1 MNQNSNSR
9 NRRQVERKI
18 SVGCI
23 GVGQASSLSYA
34 GQIMNQNRVR
44 LSLKKRITF
53 GVCVTLAFFC
63 FAELGFRAIEIVW
76 PPHYVDFGLGFNDD
90 SRIFV
95 ASSLQPGYME
105 TDPAKRVSFVRQRF
119 LRDKPAGVFRIVALG
134 GSSVNQLEPEFKKL
148 ERDLSAQFDPF
159 DQVEIINCGGLAYG
173 SHRLVLVM
181 REMLEYQPDLILLYT
196 GHNEFEEIEQLSLSG
211 LKQLSFERTIS
222 KSAIIR
228 FIRDRKADYQ
238 LNRLEKEHN
247 QRLLSREEP
256 VSDSNFARAWTYEF
270 GDQDVRDRMQS
281 YAHNLRLILAT
292 ARDQQV
298 PVIMGTVSSNLLRP
312 YLPRDAARRYE
323 QVYELWKAGAADEG
337 LRLAKQILA
346 ETAGRHQ
353 CSDLENNILKK
364 LADEF
369 SLPIVDV
376 ETLVANEEP
385 HGISGETLFD
395 DHCHLNAAGRAVWI
409 SGYAPEIR
417 AAIEATV
424 DTR

>member
-1 MNQNSNSR
+1 
-9 NRRQVERKI
+9 
-18 SVGCI
+18 
-23 GVGQASSLSYA
+23 
-34 GQIMNQNRVR
+34 MNQNRVR
-44 LSLKKRITF
+44 LCLKKRITF

-63 FAELGFRAIEIVW
+63 FAEIGFRALEIFW
-76 PPHYVDFGLGFNDD
+76 PPLHVDFGLGFNDD

-95 ASSLQPGYME
+95 DSSLHPGYME
-105 TDPAKRVSFVRQRF
+105 TDPVKRVSFVRQRF

-134 GSSVNQLEPEFKKL
+134 GSSVNYLEPEFREF
-148 ERDLSAQFDPF
+148 ERDLSTEFDQFD
-159 DQVEIINCGGLAYG
+159 QIEIINCGGLAYG

-181 REMLEYQPDLILLYT
+181 REMLAYQPDLILLYT

-211 LKQLSFERTIS
+211 LKHLSFERTIS
-222 KSAIIR
+222 NSAIIR
-228 FIRDRKADYQ
+228 FIRERKADYE

-256 VSDSNFARAWTYEF
+256 VSDSNFARAWSYEF
-270 GDQDVRDRMQS
+270 GDQDVQDRMQS
-281 YAHNLRLILAT
+281 YTHNLRLILTT
-292 ARDQQV
+292 ARNQQV

-312 YLPRDAARRYE
+312 YLPRDAALRYE
-323 QVYELWKAGAADEG
+323 QVYESWKAGSAEEG

-353 CSDLENNILKK
+353 CSDLENNILRK

-376 ETLVANEEP
+376 ETLVNNKEP
-385 HGISGETLFD
+385 HGIPGETLFD

-409 SGYAPEIR
+409 TGYAPEIR
-417 AAIEATV
+417 KVVQATI
-424 DTR
+424 DAP

>member
-1 MNQNSNSR
+1 
-9 NRRQVERKI
+9 
-18 SVGCI
+18 
-23 GVGQASSLSYA
+23 
-34 GQIMNQNRVR
+34 MNQNRVR

-63 FAELGFRAIEIVW
+63 FAEIGFRALEIFW
-76 PPHYVDFGLGFNDD
+76 PPLHVDFGLGFDDD

-95 ASSLQPGYME
+95 DSSLHPGYME
-105 TDPAKRVSFVRQRF
+105 TDPVKRVSFVRQRF

-134 GSSVNQLEPEFKKL
+134 GSSVNYLEPEFREL
-148 ERDLSAQFDPF
+148 ERNLSAGFDQFD
-159 DQVEIINCGGLAYG
+159 QIEIINCGGLAYG

-211 LKQLSFERTIS
+211 LKHLSFERTIS
-222 KSAIIR
+222 NSAIIR
-228 FIRDRKADYQ
+228 FIRDRKADYE
-238 LNRLEKEHN
+238 LDRLEKEHN

-256 VSDSNFARAWTYEF
+256 VSDSNFARAWSYEF
-270 GDQDVRDRMQS
+270 GDQDVQDRMKS
-281 YAHNLRLILAT
+281 YTHNLRLILTT
-292 ARDQQV
+292 ARNQQV

-312 YLPRDAARRYE
+312 YLPRDSALRYE
-323 QVYELWKAGAADEG
+323 QVYESWKAGSAEEG
-337 LRLAKQILA
+337 LGLAKQILA

-353 CSDLENNILKK
+353 CSDLENNILRK

-369 SLPIVDV
+369 SQPIVDV
-376 ETLVANEEP
+376 ETLVANKEP
-385 HGISGETLFD
+385 HGIPGETLFD

-417 AAIEATV
+417 NVVHATI
-424 DTR
+424 DAP